1 MGSSGRRGA
10 TPRPCSRTTETLG
23 KPDVVNENVSVE
35 VDRTD
40 ISKTRVVSSPAAAL
54 AEGAVRFHV
63 ERFALTANT
72 TTYALVGDMLGY
84 WGFFPTEAGWGL
96 VPAIGWGRVIESNRS
111 DVPVGGRYFGWYP
124 MSRTVDLEV
133 SATAEGVRDEG
144 AHREPHAAVYRSFLR
159 TDRDPFHQPGDDAED
174 RHALLRG
181 LFLTSFLAD
190 DFFGAADY
198 FGASRVVVLSA
209 SSKTGIG
216 FAERASARPGLE
228 VVGLTSKRNEAFV
241 RDLGCYGRVMTYDE
255 LEALPD
261 DVDSVSIDMAGNP
274 AILAALH
281 DRLGDRLRY
290 SMVVGKSHADAPQ
303 HAPPS
308 RGPQPVMFFAP
319 SQVQKRIKDWGR
331 DGYQARTREGLHAFI
346 DGSARWMTV
355 HRAEGAEAVVA
366 TWLDTLAG
374 RVPPASGRIV
384 SLG

>member
-1 MGSSGRRGA
+1 MEWQPLSHPACSSV
-10 TPRPCSRTTETLG
+10 TEALG
-23 KPDVVNENVSVE
+23 KTAVADENVSVE

-40 ISKTRVVSSPAAAL
+40 VTKTRIVPSPVPAL
-54 AEGAVRFHV
+54 AEGGVRFQV

-72 TTYALVGDMLGY
+72 TTYALFGDMLGY
-84 WGFFPTEAGWGL
+84 WGFFPTEAGWGR
-96 VPAIGWGRVIESNRS
+96 VPAIGWGRVIESNQP

-124 MSRTVDLEV
+124 MSRIVDLEV
-133 SATAEGVRDEG
+133 SVTPEGVRDEG
-144 AHREPHAAVYRSFLR
+144 AHRGPHAAVYRAFLS
-159 TDRDPFHQPGDDAED
+159 TDRDPFHQRGDDIED

-216 FAERASARPGLE
+216 FAERASARSGLE

-241 RDLGCYGRVMTYDE
+241 RSLGCYGRVMTYDE
-255 LEALPD
+255 LDALPD
-261 DVDSVSIDMAGNP
+261 DADSVSIDMAGNP

-290 SMVVGKSHADAPQ
+290 SMIVGKSHAGAPQ
-303 HAPPS
+303 HAAPS
-308 RGPQPVMFFAP
+308 RGPKPEMFFAP

-331 DGYQARTREGLHAFI
+331 DGYQARTREALHAFI
-346 DGSARWMTV
+346 EGSVRWLTV
-355 HRAEGAEAVVA
+355 ERTQGADAVVA

-374 RVPPASGRIV
+374 RVPPDSGRIV
-384 SLG
+384 SLD